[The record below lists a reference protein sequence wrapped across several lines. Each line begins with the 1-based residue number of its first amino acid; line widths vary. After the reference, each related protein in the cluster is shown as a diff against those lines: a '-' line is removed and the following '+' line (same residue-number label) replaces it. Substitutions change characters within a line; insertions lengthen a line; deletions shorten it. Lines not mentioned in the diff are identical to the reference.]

1 MVHEL
6 KCWPEY
12 YSKIVSGEKTFEVRR
27 DDRGFKVGDALLL
40 MEWSPETGYSGNQL
54 LFEVTY
60 ILPGGNWGIFEKHC
74 VMAIRR
80 APKQRNAVPEK
91 HSVE

>member
-1 MVHEL
+1 MTHKL

-40 MEWSPETGYSGNQL
+40 MEWSPEMGYSGKQL
-54 LFEVTY
+54 LVSVTY
-60 ILPGGNWGIFEKHC
+60 ILPGGNWGIVDNVC
-74 VMAIRR
+74 VMAIRP
-80 APKQRNAVPEK
+80 AQEK
-91 HSVE
+91 RSAGAE